1 MDSNRKVL
9 CLQGDGIGPE
19 IFTEVKRVV
28 DWFDKNLD
36 VGFSLEEDLVGG
48 AAYDKHKTPLTEET
62 LGKAHESDAIL
73 LGAVGGPKYDSL
85 SFEVRPERALLK
97 CLSVGEKGILTS
109 IYASSKNGAVINH
122 RYGEN
127 RYMNRKKKDI

>member
-1 MDSNRKVL
+1 MLKNVVV
-9 CLQGDGIGPE
+9 IE
-19 IFTEVKRVV
+19 IYKLFNIQYNV
-28 DWFDKNLD
+28 
-36 VGFSLEEDLVGG
+36 S
-48 AAYDKHKTPLTEET
+48 
-62 LGKAHESDAIL
+62 
-73 LGAVGGPKYDSL
+73 
-85 SFEVRPERALLK
+85 PERALLK